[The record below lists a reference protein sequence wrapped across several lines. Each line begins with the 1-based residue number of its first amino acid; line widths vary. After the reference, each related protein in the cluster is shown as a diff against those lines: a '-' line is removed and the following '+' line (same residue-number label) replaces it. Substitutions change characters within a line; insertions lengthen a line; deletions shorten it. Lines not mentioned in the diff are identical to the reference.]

1 MISFLLK
8 GLLRDRSRSLLP
20 LLVVSC
26 GVLLTV
32 FMHTWTQGENNE
44 LIRASAAFG
53 TGHVKVMSRAYAREA
68 DQIPNDL
75 ALDRVAALLSELRR
89 DYPDF
94 RWTPRIRFGG
104 LLDVPDSSGETRAQ
118 GPTGG
123 LAVDLLSPGNPET
136 GMLNLRKALKQGRLP
151 EQPGEVLV
159 SDEFARTLGIKPGDV
174 VTLFSS
180 SMFGGMATANFRVA
194 GTVRFGVSVMDRGM
208 VIADVGDVQQALDMT
223 DAAGEIV
230 GFTRDGSYQPAEAR
244 RIVTAFNARFASDRD
259 QYAPEMVALRDQ
271 NGMGQVIDLHRSMT
285 GIVIAVF
292 VCVMSLVLW
301 NAGLMGNLRRYGEI
315 GIRLAIGENK
325 GHLYR
330 NLVAESLMIGVIG
343 SVLGSAVALALAYYL
358 QAHGID
364 FSSMLKSSS
373 AMMSDIY
380 RPMVT
385 PVSWFIGFIP
395 GLLATLVGTAI
406 SGANVYRRQTSQLMK
421 EME

>member
-1 MISFLLK
+1 
-8 GLLRDRSRSLLP
+8 
-20 LLVVSC
+20 
-26 GVLLTV
+26 
-32 FMHTWTQGENNE
+32 
-44 LIRASAAFG
+44 
-53 TGHVKVMSRAYAREA
+53 
-68 DQIPNDL
+68 
-75 ALDRVAALLSELRR
+75 
-89 DYPDF
+89 
-94 RWTPRIRFGG
+94 
-104 LLDVPDSSGETRAQ
+104 
-118 GPTGG
+118 
-123 LAVDLLSPGNPET
+123 
-136 GMLNLRKALKQGRLP
+136 
-151 EQPGEVLV
+151 
-159 SDEFARTLGIKPGDV
+159 
-174 VTLFSS
+174 
-180 SMFGGMATANFRVA
+180 
-194 GTVRFGVSVMDRGM
+194 M

-395 GLLATLVGTAI
+395 GLLATLLGAAI